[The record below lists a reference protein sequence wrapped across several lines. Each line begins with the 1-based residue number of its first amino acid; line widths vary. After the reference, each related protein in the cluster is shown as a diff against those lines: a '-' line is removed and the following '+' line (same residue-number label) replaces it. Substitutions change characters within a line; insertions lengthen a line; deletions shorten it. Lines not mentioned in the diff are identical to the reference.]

1 MTQEIIDALIAK
13 YNADIMISRANL
25 FNYLNNST
33 GVGEHPNIVKECDKL
48 ILKISDAEGKIE
60 SLRKIILGIKEKS
73 AAKLSMQ
80 DTSNKAK
87 KMNPIKT
94 GNESS
99 NNRK

>member
-48 ILKISDAEGKIE
+48 ISKISDAEGKIE

-73 AAKLSMQ
+73 AAKLSVQ
-80 DTSNKAK
+80 DASDKVK